1 MKAIPKRQ
9 YRRLHVMAGVLVGV
23 AVGIADSI
31 QDNELVLIPLFVLAP
46 LVACIRATPQQTF
59 YVAALAVGAAIVFG
73 FVDDI
78 WGSRRHTVAIATTL
92 LGGLLAV
99 WLAASRYARDRE
111 LAASLPVVRAANRL
125 KVSLATSRI
134 GEWSWD
140 STTGSVTWDEN
151 VTALF
156 GLIDG
161 EFNGT
166 FDMWIRLIDERDR
179 EMVRAAV
186 QTAVDERAPFR
197 FDHRC
202 TWPDGSTHWIES
214 IGDVI
219 VDPKTDQVV
228 GGFGLAVDI
237 DERRREIEERT
248 RLLDFERRQ
257 RERIEYFARINE
269 VLLRSV
275 DLDEIVRT
283 VTTTVIAGFCDWS
296 AIVVTI
302 DRPRPRP
309 MITVTHRDPAKVR
322 WIEKLLVQYP
332 YNPDGRWGL
341 SAVVRS
347 SKPELVAK
355 VDWNRLSGV
364 DPDVLANVDPT
375 SVITVPLIS
384 ALGTLGAMQV
394 IRGSNL
400 PPFTE
405 DDLAFVLEIADRVA
419 AALNTA
425 VLFQR
430 QALARAALD
439 TLQTVS
445 GVIASVAT
453 TDEIVRAALVHGGQG
468 MRATSGSIFLTNSE
482 GNGEL
487 LLKEEVGLADLTRR
501 LAELDAAQQAIAQG
515 GGSVIGTVTTDTG
528 ERFVAAAPMQIMNR
542 VVGAIAFTFD
552 DQVEPTTEELLM
564 LATLGSRCAGALER
578 ASLYERERTV
588 ALTLQNRLLS
598 KLPDTPDWLEACA
611 SYVPATGMEIGGD
624 WFQLLDAGNGRLA
637 AIVGDAVGHGLGSAA
652 AMGQLQ
658 ASFITAIGTSAD
670 PLDVLHEVDLFAS
683 RGADT
688 LAATAAY
695 VLLEPYGTA
704 RYASAGHPPIVYVPA
719 HGSATVVQ
727 GGRGSVLGTRRGTG
741 ESAPLSF
748 EPGDLIIMFTDGLV
762 ETRDESI
769 DEGIRRLMKAA
780 DAWRHLSLQELC
792 DSIVQMLTADR
803 SPEDDIAILILRRS

>member
-9 YRRLHVMAGVLVGV
+9 YRRLHVAAGVLVGV
-23 AVGIADSI
+23 AVGVADFVQGDDLI
-31 QDNELVLIPLFVLAP
+31 LIPLFVLAP
-46 LVACIRATPQQTF
+46 LVACVRATPQQTF
-59 YVAALAVGAAIVFG
+59 YVGTFAVAAAVAFG

-92 LGGLLAV
+92 LGALLAV

-140 STTGSVTWDEN
+140 STTGEVTWDDN

-156 GLIDG
+156 GLIEG

-186 QTAVDERAPFR
+186 QTAVEERAPFR

-202 TWPDGSTHWIES
+202 TWPDGSAHWIES

-219 VDPKTDQVV
+219 VDPKTDRVV

-237 DERRREIEERT
+237 DERRREVEERT
-248 RLLDFERRQ
+248 RLLEFERRQ
-257 RERIEYFARINE
+257 RERIEYLASINE

-275 DLDEIVRT
+275 DLDEIVRK
-283 VTTTVIAGFCDWS
+283 VTTTVITGFCDWS

-302 DRPRPRP
+302 DRARARPS
-309 MITVTHRDPAKVR
+309 ITVAHRDPEKVR
-322 WIEKLLVQYP
+322 WLEKLLVQYP

-347 SKPELVAK
+347 GQSELVAH
-355 VDWNRLSGV
+355 VDVKRLSTV
-364 DPDVLANVDPT
+364 DPDVLANVDPA
-375 SVITVPLIS
+375 SVITVPLIG
-384 ALGTLGAMQV
+384 AIGTLGAMQV
-394 IRGSNL
+394 IRGSSMT
-400 PPFTE
+400 PFTE
-405 DDLAFVLEIADRVA
+405 DDLEFVSEIAGRVA

-425 VLFQR
+425 VLFRR
-430 QALARAALD
+430 QAVARAALD

-453 TDEIVRAALVHGGQG
+453 TDEIVRAALVHGGHG
-468 MRATSGSIFLTNSE
+468 LRATSGSVFLTDSA
-482 GNGEL
+482 GEL
-487 LLKEEVGLADLTRR
+487 ELKEEVGLADATRR
-501 LAELDAAQQAIAQG
+501 LAEFDTAQLATQQG
-515 GGSVIGTVTTDTG
+515 GGSVLGTVATESGD
-528 ERFVAAAPMQIMNR
+528 RLVAAAPMQIMNR
-542 VVGAIAFTFD
+542 VVGALAFTFD
-552 DQVEPTTEELLM
+552 DQVEPTTEELVM

-598 KLPDTPDWLEACA
+598 KLPETPEWLEACA
-611 SYVPATGMEIGGD
+611 SYVPATGLEIGGD

-637 AIVGDAVGHGLGSAA
+637 AIVGDAVGHGIGSAA

-658 ASFITAIGTSAD
+658 ASFITALGTSAD
-670 PLDVLHEVDLFAS
+670 PLHVLHEVDLFAS

-688 LAATAAY
+688 FAATAAY
-695 VLLEPYGTA
+695 VLLEPYGAA

-719 HGSATVVQ
+719 DGSATVVD
-727 GGRGSVLGTRRGTG
+727 GGRGSLLGTRNGAG
-741 ESAPLSF
+741 DSAPLSF
-748 EPGDLIIMFTDGLV
+748 EPGDLIIMYTDGLV
-762 ETRDESI
+762 EMRDESI
-769 DEGIRRLMKAA
+769 DEGIRRLVKAA
-780 DAWRHLSLQELC
+780 DATRHLPLQEMC
-792 DSIVQMLTADR
+792 DTIVESLTAER
-803 SPEDDIAILILRRS
+803 SPEDDVAILVLRRK